1 MLCGNLFFLLG
12 QEMCCNSTSSFEQAC
27 LEQNTSLM
35 YQVAS
40 DHISSRYDAHRH
52 RLLIALI
59 FDCIHFAGLRL
70 LGFKS
75 VSMLKHHHQLRSPT
89 FLYPDERSMP
99 GSTQTFIALHA
110 AMLKKNRMAV
120 CSFVRTKAAEPR
132 LVALLPQQEEL
143 EDGIQV
149 HWTS

>member
-1 MLCGNLFFLLG
+1 MLKHHDQLRSPTFPFNKIFL
-12 QEMCCNSTSSFEQAC
+12 TSSVF
-27 LEQNTSLM
+27 
-35 YQVAS
+35 
-40 DHISSRYDAHRH
+40 
-52 RLLIALI
+52 IARD
-59 FDCIHFAGLRL
+59 DCIRLAGLRL

-89 FLYPDERSMP
+89 FLYPDERSVP

-110 AMLKKNRMAV
+110 AMLKKDRMAI
-120 CSFVRTKAAEPR
+120 CSFVRAKAAEPR

-149 HWTS
+149 RKASPAVSARGSCYGV